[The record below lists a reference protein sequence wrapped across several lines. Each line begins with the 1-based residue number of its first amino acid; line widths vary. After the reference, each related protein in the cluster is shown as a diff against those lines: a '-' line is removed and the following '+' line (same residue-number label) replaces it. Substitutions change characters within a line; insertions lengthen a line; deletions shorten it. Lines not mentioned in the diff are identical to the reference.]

1 MVEIKGIISPILTPM
16 KSDESVNYEELRVQ
30 INRLINGGIHGIFVF
45 GTNGEGYILSEEEKI
60 EIMRVAVEEVNGRV
74 PVYASTGLVG
84 TKDTIRLSQKAKE
97 VGVDVLSN
105 ITPSFAAASQEEL
118 YTHFKTVAENVDMPI
133 VLYNIPAR
141 TGNAIAPATVGKLS
155 TIDNIIGVKDS
166 SGNFD
171 NILQYIEQT
180 RE

>member
-84 TKDTIRLSQKAKE
+84 TKDTIRLSQRLRKLALMYFQILLLRLRDITR
-97 VGVDVLSN
+97 GVVYPL
-105 ITPSFAAASQEEL
+105 
-118 YTHFKTVAENVDMPI
+118 KTVAENVDMPI
-133 VLYNIPAR
+133 VLYNIQREPAM
-141 TGNAIAPATVGKLS
+141 PL
-155 TIDNIIGVKDS
+155 
-166 SGNFD
+166 
-171 NILQYIEQT
+171 LQLPLVN
-180 RE
+180 

>member
-105 ITPSFAAASQEEL
+105 LTPSLRQHHKRSCIPTLKQWLKTWICQSFYTISQREP
-118 YTHFKTVAENVDMPI
+118 AMP
-133 VLYNIPAR
+133 L
-141 TGNAIAPATVGKLS
+141 
-155 TIDNIIGVKDS
+155 
-166 SGNFD
+166 
-171 NILQYIEQT
+171 LQLPLVN
-180 RE
+180 